1 MKNNRSETEPKKTIV
16 AICGASGS
24 IYGVRLVEALLKK
37 PVELYLV
44 ISRAGKQV
52 LAHETGF
59 SGGPFLSFLKKRGFT
74 PHEKALL
81 KEYDKDDLFAP
92 PASGSFRHSGMAI
105 APCSMNTLGAV
116 SSGIADDLVRRAA
129 DVTLKEGRPLI
140 LLTRETPLS
149 AIHLENMLRLSRA
162 GATIMPACPGFY
174 NRPESVGDLVDSVT
188 ARVLD
193 HLGIEHD
200 LVKPWGQE
208 GDNLVH
214 V

>member
-1 MKNNRSETEPKKTIV
+1 MKRNQFELAPKKIIV

-24 IYGVRLVEALLKK
+24 LYGIRLVETLLSN

-44 ISRAGKQV
+44 VSEAGKKV

-59 SGGPFLSFLKKRGFT
+59 SGGPFISFLEKRGFS
-74 PHEKALL
+74 PHAKAAL

-92 PASGSFRHSGMAI
+92 PASGSFRHHGMAI

-129 DVTLKEGRPLI
+129 DVTLKEKRPLI
-140 LLTRETPLS
+140 LLIRETPLS
-149 AIHLENMLRLSRA
+149 AIHLENMIRLSRA
-162 GATIMPACPGFY
+162 GATVMPACPGFY
-174 NRPESVGDLVDSVT
+174 NRPKSVEDLVDSVT

-193 HLGIEHD
+193 HLRIEHD

-208 GDNLVH
+208 GDSIVH

>member
-1 MKNNRSETEPKKTIV
+1 MKQNQSDMAQKKIVV

-24 IYGVRLVEALLKK
+24 IYGVRLVEALLKR

-44 ISRAGKQV
+44 ISKAGKQV

-59 SGGPFLSFLKKRGFT
+59 SDGPFLSFLKKRGFPT
-74 PHEKALL
+74 HEKASL
-81 KEYDKDDLFAP
+81 KEYGKDDLFAP
-92 PASGSFRHSGMAI
+92 PASGSFRHDGMAI

-129 DVTLKEGRPLI
+129 DVALKERRPLI

-162 GATIMPACPGFY
+162 GAIIMPACPGFY
-174 NRPESVGDLVDSVT
+174 NRPESVGDIVDSVT

-193 HLGIEHD
+193 HLGIEHN

-208 GDNLVH
+208 GDHLVH